1 MSNYFEPSFNKIM
14 CGFKKGNS
22 TQHASFETSWQT
34 SLSKGG
40 FVGSILTDL
49 SKTYDFL
56 KDNLLLAKLQGPV
69 VQLY

>member
-1 MSNYFEPSFNKIM
+1 M

>member
-1 MSNYFEPSFNKIM
+1 M
-14 CGFKKGNS
+14 CGFEKGNS
-22 TQHASFETSWQT
+22 TQHASFETSWQI